1 MSNSPWALLHGPLF
15 TRDSPLDRKHAAP
28 RISAYIYGN
37 ILILAVLIPLHVEDD
52 FVGIA
57 ILAGTAAS
65 TFIAHVFAEGVSRR
79 VSDGKVQPTRS
90 EALGHLRDSVPI
102 LTSAL
107 LPCAI
112 LLLGLIGW
120 IEPRTAQLVAEIV
133 ILLRIGGTVFV
144 IDRLNNE
151 RPSRATL
158 FSSGAVTL
166 VATVIVAIK
175 VVVTH

>member
-1 MSNSPWALLHGPLF
+1 MSNSPWTLLHGPLF
-15 TRDSPLDRKHAAP
+15 SRDDPLDRRHAAA

-79 VSDGKVQPTRS
+79 VSDGKVQPSRS
-90 EALGHLRDSVPI
+90 EVLAHLRDSVPI

-120 IEPRTAQLVAEIV
+120 LEPRTAQLVAEVV

-158 FSSGAVTL
+158 LSAAAVTL
-166 VATVIVAIK
+166 VATLIVVIK
-175 VVVTH
+175 VLVTH